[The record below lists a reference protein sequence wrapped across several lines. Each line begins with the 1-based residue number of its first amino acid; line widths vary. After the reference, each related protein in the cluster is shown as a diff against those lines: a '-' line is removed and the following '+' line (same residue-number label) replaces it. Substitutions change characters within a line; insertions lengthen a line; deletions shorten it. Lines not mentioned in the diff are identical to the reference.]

1 MKLNYERLFGLAS
14 SKQSEFL
21 TADPF
26 PHVILD
32 DFFEQP
38 VLELI
43 EASFPS
49 LDNRVWKE
57 PSNDHTQ
64 AKRVLRGG
72 LRGLKELILDEPAR
86 RVFFELNSS
95 PFLHFLSELTGL
107 KSVIGDP
114 YLAESGFHCS
124 GNGGYLDIH
133 ADFSHHDILLLE
145 RRLNLIIF
153 LNSSWQKSYG
163 GELCLYDRNLNLVHE
178 ISPIANRCVV
188 FATSDFSFHGHPK
201 PLSLP
206 EGVFRK
212 SIAMYYYSV
221 PSSDRKKASILF
233 PEDPTFRHM
242 PLEIRDDK
250 DGVV

>member
-1 MKLNYERLFGLAS
+1 VIIDYSRLFNLAS
-14 SKQSEFL
+14 IKRPEFL
-21 TADPF
+21 AAHPF

-32 DFFEQP
+32 DFLEQP
-38 VLELI
+38 VLKLI
-43 EASFPS
+43 EAAFPS
-49 LDNRVWKE
+49 PDSKVWKE
-57 PSNDHTQ
+57 PSNTHTQ
-64 AKRVLRGG
+64 FKRVLRGG
-72 LRGLKELILDEPAR
+72 PRGLKELNLPELAR

-107 KSVIGDP
+107 RSIIGDP
-114 YLAESGFHCS
+114 YLAEAGFHLS

-133 ADFSHHDILLLE
+133 ADFSHHDVLGLE
-145 RRLNLIIF
+145 RRLNMIIF

-163 GELCLYDRNLNLVHE
+163 GELCLYDRDLNPIQE

-201 PLSLP
+201 PMSLP

-221 PSSDRKKASILF
+221 PLPDRRKVAIHF
-233 PEDPTFRHM
+233 PEDPTFWHM
-242 PLEIRDDK
+242 PLETG
-250 DGVV
+250 DGEDRVV